1 MRLTTT
7 TCDRCR
13 EVIHLGVDRPE
24 PESGRLTGRLD
35 DRAVDLCRD
44 CAREFRAWLS
54 GEAAPTLAGGGI
66 RRP

>member
-24 PESGRLTGRLD
+24 PVAGQLWGRLD
-35 DRAVDLCRD
+35 DRPVDLCRD
-44 CAREFRAWLS
+44 CAEAFRAWLI
-54 GEAAPTLAGGGI
+54 GETAPTLASEEI